1 MPARKRHYNNL
12 LKDPL
17 HDTSTDGTTALKHNE
32 TQPEPLKTKA
42 DIFISA
48 LLYGALERI

>member
-1 MPARKRHYNNL
+1 MAFALHQHPG
-12 LKDPL
+12 LKPP
-17 HDTSTDGTTALKHNE
+17 SGTTKHNQ
-32 TQPEPLKTKA
+32 TIKTKA

>member
-1 MPARKRHYNNL
+1 MPTRKRLYNNL
-12 LKDPL
+12 LEALTTTYDSKDINTL
-17 HDTSTDGTTALKHNE
+17 TNTAA
-32 TQPEPLKTKA
+32 QSQPLKTKA

>member
-1 MPARKRHYNNL
+1 MPSLSITRKHSKQAN
-12 LKDPL
+12 
-17 HDTSTDGTTALKHNE
+17 
-32 TQPEPLKTKA
+32 QPVKTKA

>member
-1 MPARKRHYNNL
+1 MTQVARPHKKAKTTLANND
-12 LKDPL
+12 KQPL
-17 HDTSTDGTTALKHNE
+17 AI
-32 TQPEPLKTKA
+32 KTKA

>member
-1 MPARKRHYNNL
+1 MTKKTKLGQARRHQ
-12 LKDPL
+12 
-17 HDTSTDGTTALKHNE
+17 AE
-32 TQPEPLKTKA
+32 AAIKTKA

>member
-1 MPARKRHYNNL
+1 MPSFSITRKHSKQAN
-12 LKDPL
+12 
-17 HDTSTDGTTALKHNE
+17 
-32 TQPEPLKTKA
+32 QPVKTKA